1 MSYKKY
7 IPFDDS
13 LKEDMIVQGK
23 VKSIQPYGA
32 FIELKN
38 GVVGLLHIED
48 MSIAR
53 IKSPYDRFSIGQEV
67 NVKIKSIDKENHRI
81 MFTYK
86 ELLGTWEE
94 NAKLFKEGTKV
105 KGIIRNTEAH
115 KNGIFIELKPN
126 LVGMAE
132 YQDGMEYGKQVDV
145 FIKKIIPEKKKIK
158 LIICSQIKAEVS
170 PFAIREGEIKVFD
183 GKDGYVS
190 MNQIINKIN
199 IGHITDIHFKILEIV
214 NEFEFITSRQIYQLL
229 KIKGVDIKSQDKL
242 NKKLEQLVKTKILT
256 RYYFHS
262 EDGKGIYR
270 IYCLEKMG
278 KYLLNSRDIECKWQ
292 PTDNV
297 KPVALIKKRLAGN
310 QTILAYLRKV
320 KAFDSYVV
328 KPQLTAKTLGKVF
341 KASGGS
347 VKLTKNNKSIS
358 FLFEVV
364 RREEDWQNKLVDKMR
379 LYKDFYENFVPGDSG
394 FQIMPQLIFVCEDE
408 KHAAETFKTI
418 VTKRVEISKIK
429 LYFTTDLRQNKDS
442 LEETLIEFRLDEN
455 TNKYKVANVDLKLL
469 EE

>member
-1 MSYKKY
+1 MV
-7 IPFDDS
+7 
-13 LKEDMIVQGK
+13 ED
-23 VKSIQPYGA
+23 
-32 FIELKN
+32 
-38 GVVGLLHIED
+38 
-48 MSIAR
+48 
-53 IKSPYDRFSIGQEV
+53 
-67 NVKIKSIDKENHRI
+67 
-81 MFTYK
+81 
-86 ELLGTWEE
+86 
-94 NAKLFKEGTKV
+94 
-105 KGIIRNTEAH
+105 
-115 KNGIFIELKPN
+115 
-126 LVGMAE
+126 
-132 YQDGMEYGKQVDV
+132 
-145 FIKKIIPEKKKIK
+145 
-158 LIICSQIKAEVS
+158 SQIKAEVS

-199 IGHITDIHFKILEIV
+199 LGHITDIHFQILEIV

-229 KIKGVDIKSQDKL
+229 QIKGIEIKSQDKL
-242 NKKLEQLVKTKILT
+242 NKKLEQLIKTKILT

-310 QTILAYLRKV
+310 QTLLAYLRKV

-328 KPQLTAKTLGKVF
+328 KPQLTAKTLAKPF

-364 RREEDWQNKLVDKMR
+364 RREEDWKNKLVEKMR
-379 LYKDFYENFVPGDSG
+379 LYQDFYDNFVPGDSG
-394 FQIMPQLIFVCEDE
+394 FPIMPQLIFVCEDE
-408 KHAAETFKTI
+408 KHTAETFKLI
-418 VTKRVEISKIK
+418 VTKGLEISKIK
-429 LYFTTDLRQNKDS
+429 LYFTTDLRQNKES
-442 LEETLIEFRLDEN
+442 LEDTLIEFKLDEN
-455 TNKYKVANVDLKLL
+455 TNKYKVANVELKLL
-469 EE
+469 EN